1 MLFGGVSLGEGEQQE
16 TVATMTKVKERGL
29 DVDV

>member
-1 MLFGGVSLGEGEQQE
+1 VLFGGVSLGEQQQQALDVMQR
-16 TVATMTKVKERGL
+16 TQERGL

>member
-1 MLFGGVSLGEGEQQE
+1 VLFGGVSLGTAQQATLDKMKE
-16 TVATMTKVKERGL
+16 TQERGL